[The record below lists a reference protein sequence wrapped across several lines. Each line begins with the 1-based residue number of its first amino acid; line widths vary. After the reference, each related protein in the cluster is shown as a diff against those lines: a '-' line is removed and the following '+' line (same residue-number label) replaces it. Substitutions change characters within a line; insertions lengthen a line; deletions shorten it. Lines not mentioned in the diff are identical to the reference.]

1 MPTTNISIAKHLDS
15 KPVKPGEIRIGLK
28 LHFPS
33 GAGGV
38 VVCRC
43 VAIDEQTALFKSENK
58 DWPLS
63 YEIKFNQPDFT
74 EEETLFFSEAIKA
87 YSSSLSTPNEGQR
100 KIVYRAQELGYA
112 AIQSYTQAHLTNSGY
127 EKIRGLSS

>member
-15 KPVKPGEIRIGLK
+15 KPVKPEEIRIGLK

-33 GAGGV
+33 GVGGV
-38 VVCRC
+38 VACRF
-43 VAIDEQTALFKSENK
+43 VSIDKQMAVFKSENK

-63 YEIKFNQPDFT
+63 YGIKFNQPDFT
-74 EEETLFFSEAIKA
+74 DEETLFFSECIKA
-87 YSSSLSTPNEGQR
+87 YSSSLSTPNEEQR

-112 AIQSYTQAHLTNSGY
+112 VIQSYTQAHLTDSGY
-127 EKIRGLSS
+127 EKFRGLSS